1 MKLKN
6 KLIAYDYNN
15 YKVHADT
22 SMKWTKRTEGKK
34 QEQKKKMKTKKA

>member
-15 YKVHADT
+15 YKVHADA